1 MKMDNIGEKDGYQ
14 LSTEAWQSV
23 FLSSFSQCGNITR
36 SSEAAEV
43 TRQAVF
49 YAHKRD
55 PDFRALYE
63 EAKEESI
70 ERLEDVARKR
80 ATDSSD
86 NLLIFLLK
94 AMRPEMYREIVRNEN
109 INVNMNANL
118 DRLDRALS
126 DDQISDLI
134 AVMEARRAALEPVSP
149 FSAISSGMSAESEE
163 IPEIPMEIQGVMT
176 EDGQ

>member
-1 MKMDNIGEKDGYQ
+1 MDNIGEKDGHQ

-23 FLSSFSQCGNITR
+23 FLSSFRQSGNITR
-36 SSEAAEV
+36 SAEAAEV

-55 PDFRALYE
+55 PEFRALYE

-80 ATDSSD
+80 ATESSD

-94 AMRPEMYREIVRNEN
+94 AMRPDVYREIVRNEN

-118 DRLDRALS
+118 ERLDRQLTDS
-126 DDQISDLI
+126 QIDELLAI
-134 AVMEARRAALEPVSP
+134 VEAKQFALE
-149 FSAISSGMSAESEE
+149 SG
-163 IPEIPMEIQGVMT
+163 G
-176 EDGQ
+176 

>member
-1 MKMDNIGEKDGYQ
+1 MDIIGEKDGYQ

-23 FLSSFSQCGNITR
+23 FLSSFRQCGNITK

-49 YAHKRD
+49 YAYKRD
-55 PDFRALYE
+55 PAFRALYE

-70 ERLEDVARKR
+70 ERLEEVARNR
-80 ATDSSD
+80 ATTSSD

-94 AMRPEMYREIVRNEN
+94 SMRPEVYREVVRNEN

-118 DRLDRALS
+118 DRLDRELS
-126 DDQISDLI
+126 DEQIADLL
-134 AVMEARRAALEPVSP
+134 AVMEARRAELGSGTGMPAIPEAIPAGLEE
-149 FSAISSGMSAESEE
+149 G
-163 IPEIPMEIQGVMT
+163 PEIPVEMQALLV
-176 EDGQ
+176 EDDQ

>member
-23 FLSSFSQCGNITR
+23 FLSSFRQCGNITK

-80 ATDSSD
+80 ATESSD

-94 AMRPEMYREIVRNEN
+94 SMRPEVYREIVRNEN

-118 DRLDRALS
+118 DRLDRQLTDS
-126 DDQISDLI
+126 QIDELLAI
-134 AVMEARRAALEPVSP
+134 VEAKQFALEGKV
-149 FSAISSGMSAESEE
+149 
-163 IPEIPMEIQGVMT
+163 
-176 EDGQ
+176 EDK

>member
-1 MKMDNIGEKDGYQ
+1 MDNIGEKDGHQ

-23 FLSSFSQCGNITR
+23 FLSSFRQSGNITR
-36 SSEAAEV
+36 SAEAAEV

-80 ATDSSD
+80 ATESSD

-94 AMRPEMYREIVRNEN
+94 AMRPDVYREIVRNEN

-118 DRLDRALS
+118 ERLDRQLTDS
-126 DDQISDLI
+126 QIDDLLAI
-134 AVMEARRAALEPVSP
+134 VEAKQFALE
-149 FSAISSGMSAESEE
+149 SG
-163 IPEIPMEIQGVMT
+163 G
-176 EDGQ
+176 

>member
-1 MKMDNIGEKDGYQ
+1 MDNIGEKDGHQ

-23 FLSSFSQCGNITR
+23 FLSSFRQSGNITR
-36 SSEAAEV
+36 SAEAAEV

-80 ATDSSD
+80 ATESSD

-94 AMRPEMYREIVRNEN
+94 AMRPDVYREIVRNEN

-118 DRLDRALS
+118 ERLDRQLTDS
-126 DDQISDLI
+126 QIDELLAI
-134 AVMEARRAALEPVSP
+134 VEAKQFALE
-149 FSAISSGMSAESEE
+149 SG
-163 IPEIPMEIQGVMT
+163 G
-176 EDGQ
+176 

>member
-1 MKMDNIGEKDGYQ
+1 MKTDNIGEKDGYQ
-14 LSTEAWQSV
+14 LSTEAWQGV
-23 FLSSFSQCGNITR
+23 FLSSFRQCGNITK
-36 SSEAAEV
+36 SSEAAGV

-94 AMRPEMYREIVRNEN
+94 SMRPEVYREIVRNEN

-118 DRLDRALS
+118 ERLDRQLTDS
-126 DDQISDLI
+126 QIDELLAI
-134 AVMEARRAALEPVSP
+134 VEAKQFALEGRV
-149 FSAISSGMSAESEE
+149 
-163 IPEIPMEIQGVMT
+163 
-176 EDGQ
+176 EDK

>member
-1 MKMDNIGEKDGYQ
+1 MGYVDGGRSLKRSLMDIIGEKDGYQ

-23 FLSSFSQCGNITR
+23 FLSSFRQCGNITK

-49 YAHKRD
+49 YAYKRD

-70 ERLEDVARKR
+70 ERLEEVARNR
-80 ATDSSD
+80 ATTSSD

-94 AMRPEMYREIVRNEN
+94 SMRPEVYREVVRNEN

-118 DRLDRALS
+118 ERLDRQLTDA
-126 DDQISDLI
+126 QIDELLEI
-134 AVMEARRAALEPVSP
+134 VEAKRLALE
-149 FSAISSGMSAESEE
+149 SGVE
-163 IPEIPMEIQGVMT
+163 G
-176 EDGQ
+176 DK

>member
-1 MKMDNIGEKDGYQ
+1 MDNVGEKDGHQ

-23 FLSSFSQCGNITR
+23 FLSSFRQCGNITK

-80 ATDSSD
+80 ATESSD

-118 DRLDRALS
+118 DRLDRQLTDS
-126 DDQISDLI
+126 QIDELLAI
-134 AVMEARRAALEPVSP
+134 VEAKQFALEGRV
-149 FSAISSGMSAESEE
+149 
-163 IPEIPMEIQGVMT
+163 
-176 EDGQ
+176 EDK